1 MTDTQAPASG
11 RLFDVD
17 AEQATLGAMLL
28 SPDVVA
34 EVEARLGPGSFYRP
48 NHATIF
54 RTVTALYAAGS
65 PVDAFTVTAAL
76 AEVGELAKVGGA
88 PYLHELVARVPTA
101 ANGPHYAAR
110 VADCALLRQM
120 DVTLRQAHRVVT
132 DGQGSAVELLD
143 RVQQMLAGVEPE
155 AHGDDGPVPWARVAP
170 TVLDAIEQAAA
181 HIDGPP
187 GVPTGLHDL
196 DHLLNGL
203 RPGQLI
209 VVAARPGVGKSVL
222 LGGIAQHASWRH
234 KLPSMLFSLE
244 MTAVE
249 LGMRLISAESGVPLS
264 AIQTGRLDDAGWTR
278 VTRAA
283 GESGEAPLW
292 IDDTPGL
299 SLADIRTRARQ
310 QARRGGLSLVAVDYL
325 QLITTAKAES
335 RQVAVGGL
343 SRGLKLLA
351 KELNIPVVVA
361 AQLNRN
367 PESRADKRPNPA
379 DLRESGSIE
388 SDADVVIL
396 LHREDHY
403 DKESPRAGEA
413 DLIVGKNRS
422 GPEDTV
428 TVASQLHL
436 GRFASMA
443 IPT

>member
-1 MTDTQAPASG
+1 MTEQTHRP
-11 RLFDVD
+11 LFDLD
-17 AEQATLGAMLL
+17 AEQAVLGSMLL
-28 SPDVVA
+28 SAEVIA
-34 EVEARLGPGSFYRP
+34 EVEARVGPGSFYRP
-48 NHATIF
+48 NHSTIF
-54 RTVTALYAAGS
+54 QTVVRMHAAGA

-76 AEVGELAKVGGA
+76 AETGEVGRVGGA
-88 PYLHELVARVPTA
+88 PYLHELVGRVVTPA
-101 ANGPHYAAR
+101 SGPHYANA
-110 VADCALLRQM
+110 VAECALLRQT
-120 DVTLRQAHRVVT
+120 DVTLRECLRLVAE
-132 DGQGSAVELLD
+132 GQGTAAELLD
-143 RVQQMLAGVEPE
+143 RVQHALAGVEPE
-155 AHGDDGPVPWARVAP
+155 AHADDGPAPWSQIAP
-170 TVLDAIEQAAA
+170 TVLEAIEQAAA
-181 HIDGPP
+181 NIDGPP
-187 GVPTGLHDL
+187 GIPTGLHDL
-196 DHLLNGL
+196 DDLLNGL
-203 RPGQLI
+203 RPGQLV

-249 LGMRLISAESGVPLS
+249 LGMRLVSAESGVPLR
-264 AIQTGRLDDAGWTR
+264 AIQAGRLNDLDWTR

-292 IDDTPGL
+292 IDDSPGL
-299 SLADIRTRARQ
+299 TLADIRTRARR

-325 QLITTAKAES
+325 QLITTPRAES

-351 KELNIPVVVA
+351 KELDVPVVVA

-367 PESRADKRPNPA
+367 PEHRPDKRPNVA

-396 LHREDHY
+396 IHREDHY
-403 DKESPRAGEA
+403 DKETPRAGEA

-422 GPEDTV
+422 GPEDVV

-443 IPT
+443 VG